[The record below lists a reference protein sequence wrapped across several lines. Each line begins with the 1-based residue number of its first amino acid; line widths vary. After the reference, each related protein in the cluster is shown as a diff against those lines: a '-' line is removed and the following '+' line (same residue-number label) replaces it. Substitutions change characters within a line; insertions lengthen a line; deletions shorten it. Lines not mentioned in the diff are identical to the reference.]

1 MKRLI
6 LVVLLSGG
14 NLAASR
20 AEVFERAEVVKAF
33 NLVSLLPQSKR
44 AVPGDI
50 IKGNTGLKTGGDS
63 RAELQFPDLTIT
75 RVGSNSLFRFV
86 AGTREIILDSGTMLF
101 SAPAGAGGGTVRAGF
116 ISAAVTGSDFMIS
129 NVGRVKVI
137 CLSHKVTV
145 YLTAN
150 PKIRTEL
157 RPGQMLDVAAG
168 ADRKMPR
175 AITRADRK
183 MPRAITRADRKMPR
197 ATTINLGK
205 LLATSKLTESGGFR
219 PLSSQPILAQNT
231 NRQVKAFSLAKKNL
245 TSESAEAVDSTTET
259 AEVVRSTTE
268 SANNSSAQSRQ
279 TAAAQTAHESAAP
292 TSAAP
297 TVDNAIVGDQAKSTN
312 NENRSGENLGN
323 SGNKEN
329 PGNSGN
335 KENRGN
341 SGIKENPGN
350 SSNKENRGNSG
361 NKGQNPGNRSINENR
376 GNGGNNGN
384 PGNRSINE
392 NRGNGG
398 NNGNPGNRSINENR
412 GNGGING
419 NPGNRSI
426 NENRGN
432 GGNNGNPGNRGINE
446 NRGNGGINGNPG
458 NRGIN
463 ENRGNGG
470 INGNPGNR
478 GINENRGNG
487 GNNGNPGNRSINE
500 NRGNGGN
507 ENRGNRAG

>member
-1 MKRLI
+1 MKRLVLI
-6 LVVLLSGG
+6 LLLLARHPSVL
-14 NLAASR
+14 R
-20 AEVFERAEVVKAF
+20 AEPFEQAEVVKAF

-50 IKGNTGLKTGGDS
+50 IKGNTGLKTEGDS

-157 RPGQMLDVAAG
+157 RPGQMLDIAAG
-168 ADRKMPR
+168 
-175 AITRADRK
+175 
-183 MPRAITRADRKMPR
+183 ADRKMPR

-219 PLSSQPILAQNT
+219 PLPSQPILAQNT
-231 NRQVKAFSLAKKNL
+231 NRQAKAFSLAKTNL
-245 TSESAEAVDSTTET
+245 TSES

-279 TAAAQTAHESAAP
+279 TVAAQTARESEDT
-292 TSAAP
+292 TSAAS
-297 TVDNAIVGDQAKSTN
+297 TVDNGIVGDQAKNTSTG
-312 NENRSGENLGN
+312 NRSGEN
-323 SGNKEN
+323 
-329 PGNSGN
+329 P
-335 KENRGN
+335 GN

-350 SSNKENRGNSG
+350 SGNNGENRDNRGVNENRGNSG
-361 NKGQNPGNRSINENR
+361 NNDNRGNQGNNENRGNAGNNENRGNSGNNENRGNRGNNENRGNSGNNENR
-376 GNGGNNGN
+376 GNGGNNDNRGN
-384 PGNRSINE
+384 QGNNE
-392 NRGNGG
+392 NRGN
-398 NNGNPGNRSINENR
+398 S
-412 GNGGING
+412 
-419 NPGNRSI
+419 
-426 NENRGN
+426 
-432 GGNNGNPGNRGINE
+432 GINE
-446 NRGNGGINGNPG
+446 NRGNS
-458 NRGIN
+458 GIN
-463 ENRGNGG
+463 EK
-470 INGNPGNR
+470 
-478 GINENRGNG
+478 
-487 GNNGNPGNRSINE
+487 
-500 NRGNGGN
+500 
-507 ENRGNRAG
+507 RGNRAG